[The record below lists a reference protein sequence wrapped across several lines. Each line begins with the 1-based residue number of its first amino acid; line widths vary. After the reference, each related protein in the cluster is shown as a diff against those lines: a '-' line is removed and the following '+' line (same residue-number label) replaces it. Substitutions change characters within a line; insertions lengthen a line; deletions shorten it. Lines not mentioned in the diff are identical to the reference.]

1 MKTFRSSPLGA
12 LVAGAVVL
20 AAALPAVAQNGI
32 VAPHDHWLWP
42 NLQARV
48 TLQTAALSP
57 VTAAPLARQVDSGAL
72 RGVQGGALFGDYIFA
87 RPGYGDFRATSGL
100 LVGSLGGAPAH
111 SLSIGRVALSVLDG
125 ASASGSTGPAEPGAL
140 PYLGLGYSSPT
151 LWGGLSVTADLGM
164 VAGRPGGFTSVGKA
178 LFGNQAM
185 DLALR
190 ELRLQP
196 VLQFG
201 VRYAF

>member
-1 MKTFRSSPLGA
+1 MKMFRSSPLGA
-12 LVAGAVVL
+12 LAAGGAAL
-20 AAALPAVAQNGI
+20 AMALPALAQDGI
-32 VAPHDHWLWP
+32 VAPQNHWLWP

-48 TLQTAALSP
+48 TLQTATLSP
-57 VTAAPLARQVDSGAL
+57 IAAGSLARHAETGAL

-100 LVGSLGGAPAH
+100 LVGSLSGAPTQ
-111 SLSIGRVALSVLDG
+111 SLAIGRVGLSVLDG
-125 ASASGSTGPAEPGAL
+125 AAAGSAEPGAL
-140 PYLGLGYSSPT
+140 PYLGMGYSSP
-151 LWGGLSVTADLGM
+151 LIWGGLSVTADLGL
-164 VAGRPGGFTSVGKA
+164 VAGRPAGFSSVGKA